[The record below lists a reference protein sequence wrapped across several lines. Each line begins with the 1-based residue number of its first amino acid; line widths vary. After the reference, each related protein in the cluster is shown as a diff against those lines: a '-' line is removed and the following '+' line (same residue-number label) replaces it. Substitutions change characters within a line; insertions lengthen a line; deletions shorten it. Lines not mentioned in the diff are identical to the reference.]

1 MWYMVYTDHRS
12 WYVWKEIEII
22 QKLSFL
28 FPFVTVHIAYNFE
41 MPKRKCEFRWSVSS
55 GQFTMELCC

>member
-1 MWYMVYTDHRS
+1 MVYTDHRS

-55 GQFTMELCC
+55 GQFTM

>member
-1 MWYMVYTDHRS
+1 MVYTDHRS
-12 WYVWKEIEII
+12 WYIWKEIKII

-28 FPFVTVHIAYNFE
+28 FSFVTVHIAYNFE
-41 MPKRKCEFRWSVSS
+41 KPNRKCKFRWSISS